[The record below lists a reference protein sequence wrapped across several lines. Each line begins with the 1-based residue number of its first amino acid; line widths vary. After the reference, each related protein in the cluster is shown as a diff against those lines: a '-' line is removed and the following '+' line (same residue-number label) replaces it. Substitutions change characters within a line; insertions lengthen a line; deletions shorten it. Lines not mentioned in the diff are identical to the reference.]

1 MKGIYTTGAQLYIA
15 HELVRKRQNIFMYI
29 HIYIWLVRKRKTYT
43 YTYIYLYTCVYQH
56 KHVRTH
62 IYTHTYLDINTKKH
76 AHIYIGG
83 PLNYTLL
90 TNSYGSA
97 IPGTM
102 WMPAIDMYSYQKIRT
117 HICRRG
123 TQLYIAHELVRQRD
137 SGHNVDAGDWYVLFH
152 VFPGMNMMYRHRCI

>member
-15 HELVRKRQNIFMYI
+15 HELVRKRN
-29 HIYIWLVRKRKTYT
+29 TYSC
-43 YTYIYLYTCVYQH
+43 TYIYIYDLYGSAKHIHIHTYIYIHVYIS
-56 KHVRTH
+56 TNMCAH

-117 HICRRG
+117 HIFRRG

-137 SGHNVDAGDWYVLFH
+137 SGHNVDAGD
-152 VFPGMNMMYRHRCI
+152 